1 MHLTVE
7 QAMSVYPLSE
17 GRLIAGLKG
26 KHRIVKSVNVM
37 DAPDIWDWIKEGEM
51 LLTTAY
57 LIKDHPEDGKQL
69 LHKLNQRGSS
79 GLGIKLGRF
88 WDDIP
93 ESLAAEADALGFPLI
108 QLPYQFTFS
117 DMMNGLFKAEMQRSM
132 SALQEVLEKQKRL
145 MRFALQPEQLRQLFD
160 AVTEVIGYPLAV
172 VGPRGKMVYNATEVG
187 DAQLLQGWP
196 WSNRHQWIKGRD
208 WQAFR
213 VPLLKGTECTGFVYF
228 FSGEALFT
236 TIEEGLFHQA
246 AELLAYQMN
255 FSYQDPFERMLYRDL
270 GALIKRYLNSGLSAA
285 ELADYADKLDIKLFR
300 EPYQCVL
307 TDVTGQPGETA
318 RTANLE
324 RLKEEY
330 ASHPAI
336 HELGGIHVIM
346 DEGLLSVFPA
356 DSRAEKLPD
365 HLSACFNSL
374 KPLGDLAPK
383 AAISTRQEGEERL
396 AASFSEVKETLRLAV
411 KMGIADTV
419 VESKT
424 LEFAYLFEQVSKERM
439 NMYCEKVL
447 TGLLSKDPEYSQDM
461 LRTLEVYLDNDGQLS
476 ETAKKLFVHRN
487 TASYRIEKISEA
499 LEVDLKKVDDLL
511 RLKLVFLF
519 RRMMGRGE

>member
-17 GRLIAGLKG
+17 GKLIAGLKG

-51 LLTTAY
+51 LFTTAY

-69 LHKLNQRGSS
+69 LNKLNQRGSS

-88 WDDIP
+88 WDELP
-93 ESLAAEADALGFPLI
+93 QSLVEEADALGFPLI
-108 QLPYQFTFS
+108 QLPYEFTFS

-132 SALQEVLEKQKRL
+132 NALQGVLEKQKQL
-145 MRFALQPEQLRQLFD
+145 MRFALQSEHIRQLFD
-160 AVTEVIGYPLAV
+160 SVTEVIGYPLAV
-172 VGPRGKMVYNATEVG
+172 VGPRGKMVYNATGVMDE
-187 DAQLLQGWP
+187 QLLKGWP
-196 WSNRHQWIKGRD
+196 WSNRHQWIKGRA

-213 VPLLKGTECTGFVYF
+213 VPLLKGEECSGFVYF

-255 FSYQDPFERMLYRDL
+255 FSYQDPLERMLQRDL
-270 GALIKRYLNSGLSAA
+270 GALVKRHLNSGLSAE
-285 ELADYADKLDIKLFR
+285 ELADYADKLDFRLFR

-307 TDVTGQPGETA
+307 TDATGASGEEA
-318 RTANLE
+318 RAEALHL
-324 RLKEEY
+324 LKEEY
-330 ASHPAI
+330 VSHPAI
-336 HELGGIHVIM
+336 HELGGIHVVM

-356 DSRAEKLPD
+356 DARAEKLPD
-365 HLSACFNSL
+365 YLGACFNSL
-374 KPLGDLAPK
+374 KPRGDFVPK
-383 AAISTRQEGEERL
+383 AAVSSRQEGEERL
-396 AASFSEVKETLRLAV
+396 ASCFAEVKETLRLAV
-411 KMGIADTV
+411 KLGVADPV

-439 NMYCEKVL
+439 TGYCERVL
-447 TGLLSKDPEYSQDM
+447 AGLLSKDPEYSQDM

-499 LEVDLKKVDDLL
+499 LEVDLKKTDDLL

-519 RRMMGRGE
+519 RRMMGRGV